1 MRTEQRVRDQSD
13 VIHNTHI
20 CPDAFTQVLPSCA
33 TKDETLDT
41 THTHSCVSVDWV
53 LSSLSV
59 STWSSITPDR
69 PAPVSCLFVYLSVC
83 WVTEMVY
90 TVITLN
96 RFLVSAWWACHGVA
110 IFHTGNDNGFWPIHC
125 HFFFLKLLIS
135 PLSFLYSRN
144 KLIQPV
150 HGSCFL
156 FSL

>member
-1 MRTEQRVRDQSD
+1 MATALLVMRTEQRVRDQSD

-69 PAPVSCLFVYLSVC
+69 PAPVSCLFICLLSNRDGLHC
-83 WVTEMVY
+83 NY
-90 TVITLN
+90 TKSFPSFGLMSLSWCGHFSYGKWQ
-96 RFLVSAWWACHGVA
+96 RFLTKSLS
-110 IFHTGNDNGFWPIHC
+110 
-125 HFFFLKLLIS
+125 FFFLGNYWFLLY
-135 PLSFLYSRN
+135 LSFIVEI
-144 KLIQPV
+144 K
-150 HGSCFL
+150 
-156 FSL
+156 